1 MLYELNIPP
10 RVLVG
15 ADSRTK
21 VGKEARDLGWSRVLV
36 VSDPFHAESGRAGE
50 IGRLLG
56 EAGLEAAIHT
66 GIDAEPDTEMVG
78 RGLEQLKAERC
89 DGIVALGGG
98 SVIDAAKTISVLA
111 ANGGSVEQ
119 YMGNDNVPEPGSG
132 IIALPTTSGTGSEAT
147 RVVVIADSKSQLKM
161 SGRSRA
167 YLPRVAILDHKL
179 TMSMPKSL
187 TAATGIDALTH
198 AIEAYVSRLA
208 NDFTD
213 MLALNAVRLI
223 WDSIRRAWHDGSDEN
238 ARQNMLI
245 GSFHAGIA
253 FSNSSV
259 GLVHSMSEPLGACFH
274 VPHGLSNAMLLP
286 ALTEFSAH
294 AAPSRYVQIARCM
307 DPAAG
312 SMADEECCRMLVDAL
327 TALNRELEVPSPK
340 HFGIDRAEY
349 EKRIEKMATDAAS
362 AGSTA
367 NDPVIPTVDQIKK
380 LYSDV
385 YDNPSARAR

>member
-10 RVLVG
+10 RVLIG
-15 ADSRTK
+15 ADTRTK
-21 VGKEARDLGWSRVLV
+21 VGQEARGLGWSRILV
-36 VSDPFHAESGRAGE
+36 VSDPFHAESGRASE
-50 IGRLLG
+50 IARLLS
-56 EAGLEAAIHT
+56 EAGLEVAIHA
-66 GIDAEPDTEMVG
+66 GIDTEPDTEMVA
-78 RGLEQLKAERC
+78 RGLEQFKAEGC

-111 ANGGSVEQ
+111 ANGGAVQQ
-119 YMGNDNVPEPGSG
+119 YMGNDNVPVPGAG

-147 RVVVIADSKSQLKM
+147 RVVVIADSESQLKM

-167 YLPRVAILDHKL
+167 YLPHVAILDHKL

-198 AIEAYVSRLA
+198 AIEAYVSRRA

-213 MLALNAVRLI
+213 LLALSAVRLI
-223 WDSIRRAWHDGSDEN
+223 WGSIRQVWHDGTDEG

-245 GSFHAGIA
+245 GSFQAGVA

-259 GLVHSMSEPLGACFH
+259 GLVHSMSEPLGACLH

-286 ALTEFSAH
+286 AVTEFSVCAV
-294 AAPSRYVQIARCM
+294 PSRYAQTARCM
-307 DPAAG
+307 DPAG
-312 SMADEECCRMLVDAL
+312 SSMADEKCCRMLVHAL
-327 TALNRELEVPSPK
+327 TALNRELEIPSPK
-340 HFGIDRAEY
+340 SFGIDKTAYGEH
-349 EKRIEKMATDAAS
+349 IEKMATDAAS

-367 NDPVIPTVDQIKK
+367 NNPVIPTIDQIKQI
-380 LYSDV
+380 YSDV
-385 YDNPSARAR
+385 YDNPSACAR